1 MTRVYFWVKGANPYR
16 KNGPWWFTDF
26 RDAKAANLF
35 VETLKPFCEYVGTE
49 RPVAHTEWLDRAEGV
64 TTLSAQRG

>member
-1 MTRVYFWVKGANPYR
+1 MTRVYFWVKGVNPNR

-26 RDAKAANLF
+26 RDAKAADLF
-35 VETLKPFCEYVGTE
+35 IKTLKPFCEHIGTE
-49 RPVAHTEWLDRAEGV
+49 RPVTYTEWLDRAEGV